1 MRKVYHKYIDLSV
14 LPTINENIDW
24 ANSIGK
30 EVYFEYNDIK
40 GYFKIL
46 GKDEERGSHYIKILY
61 DGIIYSKQII
71 DIKRVSFGSLVKSFN
86 GSFHFDIGDNIK
98 DEKRDLTILDKK
110 YKKDKKGNKR
120 KWYKVKCNICG
131 WDEGWREE
139 KHIEDNTLCPCCTG
153 RIVVK
158 GINDIATTNPELIK
172 YFKNIDDAHNHT
184 RGENILIDV
193 ICTDCGRIRKI
204 KISQLSKQGMSC
216 ICGDGFSYPEKIFA
230 NILDQLNLKYIFQLS
245 KKNFNWCENYRYDFY
260 IPEYDIIIETHGSQ
274 HYNYSKGWNSG
285 KSQEII
291 DKKKKTLALKNN
303 ITDYI
308 ELDCRKSDKE
318 YIKDS
323 ILNSELINYFD
334 FNKINWDKA
343 DEYATNNLIKEVCE
357 YYELYKN
364 DILMEDIAKKFNIT
378 IHTLKKYIK
387 KGEKLGWCK
396 YIKRYNSISY
406 KRKFKKVK
414 VIEDNKIFNNVNEC
428 INYYKKIGINFTL
441 NSIRKNCRGE
451 TKTYKG
457 FHFEYID
464 EE

>member
-1 MRKVYHKYIDLSV
+1 MEQRIRDLLAKIQGKNYEQIKKIVKEASPYVKDEMLRKVKTKEDYEILKTSPKYEEIRDRTISAEMYQFLDSLSY
-14 LPTINENIDW
+14 
-24 ANSIGK
+24 S
-30 EVYFEYNDIK
+30 
-40 GYFKIL
+40 GY
-46 GKDEERGSHYIKILY
+46 
-61 DGIIYSKQII
+61 
-71 DIKRVSFGSLVKSFN
+71 
-86 GSFHFDIGDNIK
+86 
-98 DEKRDLTILDKK
+98 T
-110 YKKDKKGNKR
+110 
-120 KWYKVKCNICG
+120 
-131 WDEGWREE
+131 
-139 KHIEDNTLCPCCTG
+139 
-153 RIVVK
+153 
-158 GINDIATTNPELIK
+158 
-172 YFKNIDDAHNHT
+172 DDAFVE
-184 RGENILIDV
+184 R
-193 ICTDCGRIRKI
+193 
-204 KISQLSKQGMSC
+204 
-216 ICGDGFSYPEKIFA
+216 
-230 NILDQLNLKYIFQLS
+230 QLS
-245 KKNFNWCENYRYDFY
+245 KKDFIWCNTYRYDFY
-260 IPEYDIIIETHGSQ
+260 IPKYNIIIETHGAQ

-357 YYELYKN
+357 YYELHKN
-364 DILMEDIAKKFNIT
+364 DILMKDIAKKFNIT
-378 IHTLKKYIK
+378 MPTLKKYIK

>member
-1 MRKVYHKYIDLSV
+1 M
-14 LPTINENIDW
+14 
-24 ANSIGK
+24 
-30 EVYFEYNDIK
+30 
-40 GYFKIL
+40 
-46 GKDEERGSHYIKILY
+46 
-61 DGIIYSKQII
+61 
-71 DIKRVSFGSLVKSFN
+71 
-86 GSFHFDIGDNIK
+86 
-98 DEKRDLTILDKK
+98 
-110 YKKDKKGNKR
+110 
-120 KWYKVKCNICG
+120 
-131 WDEGWREE
+131 
-139 KHIEDNTLCPCCTG
+139 
-153 RIVVK
+153 
-158 GINDIATTNPELIK
+158 
-172 YFKNIDDAHNHT
+172 
-184 RGENILIDV
+184 
-193 ICTDCGRIRKI
+193 
-204 KISQLSKQGMSC
+204 
-216 ICGDGFSYPEKIFA
+216 
-230 NILDQLNLKYIFQLS
+230 
-245 KKNFNWCENYRYDFY
+245 
-260 IPEYDIIIETHGSQ
+260 
-274 HYNYSKGWNSG
+274 
-285 KSQEII
+285 
-291 DKKKKTLALKNN
+291 KNN

-357 YYELYKN
+357 YYELHKN
-364 DILMEDIAKKFNIT
+364 DILMKDIAKKFNIT
-378 IHTLKKYIK
+378 SHTLKKYIK